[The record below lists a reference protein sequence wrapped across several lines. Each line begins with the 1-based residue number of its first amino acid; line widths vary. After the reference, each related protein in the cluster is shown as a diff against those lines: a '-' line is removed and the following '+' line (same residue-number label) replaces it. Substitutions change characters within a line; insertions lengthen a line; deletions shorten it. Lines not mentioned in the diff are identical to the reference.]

1 MPESGPQNGAGKW
14 PRQQQAFRK
23 TGPLSG
29 SQNGPRFFCEIH
41 SEQPTNTNTTANPA
55 KAPKTTG
62 ANNQKALR
70 GNSEQLQPWFRKLS
84 NGNLG
89 LGLWKDPPSR
99 ASKDPSFQRSPQ
111 FKGFAPEAL
120 QRSGSKEPGPLGG
133 WVSGCDSKPP
143 SPLEAQLHSHPEG
156 RPKAH
161 LAQPQTPPE
170 VLQNPP

>member
-1 MPESGPQNGAGKW
+1 MGPE
-14 PRQQQAFRK
+14 
-23 TGPLSG
+23 
-29 SQNGPRFFCEIH
+29 NGP
-41 SEQPTNTNTTANPA
+41 ANSRPSG
-55 KAPKTTG
+55 KPVHFRVPKTDLVFLRNSLRTT
-62 ANNQKALR
+62 NQHKYNREPRKGTQNHRCQQSESVARQLR
-70 GNSEQLQPWFRKLS
+70 TAATLVSKTFQRKPGL
-84 NGNLG
+84 
-89 LGLWKDPPSR
+89 LGLWKDPPSH

-111 FKGFAPEAL
+111 FKGFAPETL

-156 RPKAH
+156 RPKSH